1 MYNLKQQ
8 PWEWEFNHLYR
19 PSDSNKT
26 RQVIYFY
33 NKSHKSDRLSG
44 PIM

>member
-8 PWEWEFNHLYR
+8 PWEWKLNHLYR

-26 RQVIYFY
+26 IHGTYFY
-33 NKSHKSDRLSG
+33 NKPHKSDKMCGQL
-44 PIM
+44 M